1 MVEMKVDRKLLKS
14 IADVTG
20 GEYFEAS
27 DTEALQKVYQTI
39 DELEKTKVEKK
50 EYRNFKDVA
59 EYFLALSLIFL
70 LAEVLVG
77 FMPWRALP

>member
-1 MVEMKVDRKLLKS
+1 MKVDRVLLKS
-14 IADVTG
+14 IADKTG

-27 DTEALQKVYQTI
+27 DTQALKKVYTTI

-59 EYFLALSLIFL
+59 EYF
-70 LAEVLVG
+70 
-77 FMPWRALP
+77 

>member
-27 DTEALQKVYQTI
+27 DTEALRRS
-39 DELEKTKVEKK
+39 TK
-50 EYRNFKDVA
+50 
-59 EYFLALSLIFL
+59 L
-70 LAEVLVG
+70 
-77 FMPWRALP
+77 